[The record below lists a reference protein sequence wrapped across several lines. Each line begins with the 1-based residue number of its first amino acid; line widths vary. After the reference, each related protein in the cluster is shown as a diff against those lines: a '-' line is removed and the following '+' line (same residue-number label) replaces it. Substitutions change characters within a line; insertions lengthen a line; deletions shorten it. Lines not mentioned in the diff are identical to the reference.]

1 MAHAPVQQSSAPED
15 ASPIYAEIERLKK
28 LKETYGWNV
37 KHWDYASDLFDVWL
51 SHDDR
56 EPEPNYT
63 PLHPMACW
71 LWDI

>member
-1 MAHAPVQQSSAPED
+1 MNAKLASFFVHPLPEFTVAHAPVQQSSAPED

-51 SHDDR
+51 GHDDR
-56 EPEPNYT
+56 
-63 PLHPMACW
+63 
-71 LWDI
+71 